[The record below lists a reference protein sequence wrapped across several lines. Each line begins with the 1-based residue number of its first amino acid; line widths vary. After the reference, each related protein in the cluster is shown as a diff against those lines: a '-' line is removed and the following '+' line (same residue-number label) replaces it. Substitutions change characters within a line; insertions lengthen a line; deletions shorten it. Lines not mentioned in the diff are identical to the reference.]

1 MEQLVVM
8 LHSVPF
14 HFIPIPEAG
23 MLVMVALFLEME
35 ATPTP
40 ETPAGCFVL
49 VLSSQGQGNI
59 DSIGRYYVT
68 FQAQ

>member
-40 ETPAGCFVL
+40 ETPRRLFCSCFIFTRPR
-49 VLSSQGQGNI
+49 Q
-59 DSIGRYYVT
+59 Y
-68 FQAQ
+68 